1 MTRPALSPEQQQR
14 LEILREDLDE
24 LCDGADPSVPAPQID
39 DALLAR
45 FVRADSAY
53 ATLPRKFLDACGYA
67 LRPPESIDDGEI
79 RGELWRL
86 IWTMAILR
94 LLLEHTDHL
103 SDRELYG
110 RLYGVELMEPVNF
123 QPGEEEG
130 SIYVLDLLD
139 RREPEDRRIL
149 LTHYADRL
157 EAPELATLKAAQA
170 GPPPEPQAPPH
181 DRDRFLP

>member
-1 MTRPALSPEQQQR
+1 MTTPALSPDQQQR
-14 LEILREDLDE
+14 LAVLREDLDE
-24 LCDGADPSVPAPQID
+24 LREGADPSVPAPRID
-39 DALLAR
+39 DALLAS

-53 ATLPRKFLDACGYA
+53 ATLPRKFLAACGYGV
-67 LRPPESIDDGEI
+67 RPPESIDDAEI
-79 RGELWRL
+79 HAELWRL
-86 IWTMAILR
+86 IWTLAILR

-103 SDRELYG
+103 SDRELYA
-110 RLYGVELMEPVNF
+110 RLYDVELMEPVNF

-157 EAPELATLKAAQA
+157 EAPELRTLKAAHP
-170 GPPPEPQAPPH
+170 GPQPEPEAPPH
-181 DRDRFLP
+181 DRDRLLP